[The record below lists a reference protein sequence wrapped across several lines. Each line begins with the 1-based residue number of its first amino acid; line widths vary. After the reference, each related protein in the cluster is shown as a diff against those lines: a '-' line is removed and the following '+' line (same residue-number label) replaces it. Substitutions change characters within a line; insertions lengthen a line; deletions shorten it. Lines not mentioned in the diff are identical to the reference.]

1 MRWIQGWGTVV
12 REVLAGGEE
21 DGAAGWQLRQ
31 VGTEPPLMGRVCS
44 ACQPT
49 QAGAPPCRRLLRVWK
64 MPIQGS
70 IHLSDVGLLWC
81 QTAKPV
87 SIIQHQGGRIFGSLH
102 LLCLTTYLNINES
115 THYKNLP

>member
-1 MRWIQGWGTVV
+1 MRWIQGWGIVV

-70 IHLSDVGLLWC
+70 IHLSDVGPPVVSDGQAC
-81 QTAKPV
+81 IHYTAPRLPHIWLPPP
-87 SIIQHQGGRIFGSLH
+87 SLPHHIFEH
-102 LLCLTTYLNINES
+102 
-115 THYKNLP
+115 K

>member
-70 IHLSDVGLLWC
+70 IHLSDVGP
-81 QTAKPV
+81 PV
-87 SIIQHQGGRIFGSLH
+87 VSDGQACILIQQQGCCIFGSLH